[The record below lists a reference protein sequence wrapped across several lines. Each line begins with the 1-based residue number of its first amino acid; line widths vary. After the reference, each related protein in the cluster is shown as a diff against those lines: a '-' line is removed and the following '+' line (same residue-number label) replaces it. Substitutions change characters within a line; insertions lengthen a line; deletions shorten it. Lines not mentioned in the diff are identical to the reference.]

1 MRGRSISCIVVLF
14 LLAWVGASM
23 IPPHGVYGQELVGS
37 RLFGTVTDA
46 TGAVIPAAEVKITSP
61 ATGFSRTVRTGED
74 GTYVAPQ
81 ILGGVY
87 HLEVTK
93 AGFKTV
99 TVTGVMVRVNE
110 SARQNVQLEVGEI
123 TTRVEVSS
131 QAALVNTYT
140 SELAQTIDSRRVVD
154 LPLNARDVT
163 SLSMLSV
170 GTTDPVQ
177 TSFYAGSSGFAATA
191 PSVNGSKIQDNSYFL
206 DGVSNL
212 YSQRLSSNLYPNPD
226 AIEEFTFNMA
236 QYSAEFGGRPGGQLS
251 ARTKSGTNA
260 LHGTVF
266 EFVRNLEFNA
276 RRWEDTSGRNDGV
289 KRNQYGWAVGG
300 PVYIPK
306 VFDGRNKLFWF
317 NSVQRIPY
325 RALGVPGFHEGFTA
339 KEKAGDFSEH
349 LKGTTRQVPSPACN
363 GTMLTVDT
371 GAIFDPRTANSACG
385 SLGSPFPGN
394 IMPASMLDPVA
405 QKVLR
410 DHTPTSAFVGQ
421 QIPFFAPSKADEY
434 QIIQKVDWN
443 LGKHGL
449 MFRYLKG
456 RNKGNSFNDPKDL
469 WWSSNVNNLGTNS
482 RAESFA
488 VTETFSASPS
498 LVTTAGFVYI
508 KNPWNIVPHP
518 NLIGPDQW
526 GSRITA
532 DPDCHQLRG
541 LMVQGRG
548 NIGFEDICGT
558 RRNRNWEF
566 NASAKWLKGKHEIG
580 FGGIYGRWLVSD
592 LLEGDA
598 GKKNYGQWN
607 FTGGFTGL
615 GAADFV
621 IGRMTTFVA
630 NSFVPNFEGGPISR
644 HIANLYIQD
653 NIRVTARLTLNLGL
667 RWEPGFPAQ
676 RGIPDVS
683 WIYPGQKSQRFP
695 NAPVDILYGGDPG
708 TPGTGAFFRRYGQL
722 APRIGF
728 ALDPT
733 GSGKW
738 AIRAGIGS
746 YFGIIGGGQSLE
758 AAGLNNPPLAGARV
772 TIVNPPNLTWPWDA
786 APYNGREGVPL
797 PPATATSPVATPFGG
812 FMYDPYTKGPNTW
825 QWSLTIERSLRNNLL
840 VRAGY
845 VGTKGVHLQDGYN
858 YNLATFIPGASTT
871 ANIQQRRPN
880 PNLAGLHVATGAG
893 DSWYNAFQLTVE
905 KRYSQGL
912 SFLASYT
919 FSKSIDTNSAN
930 IGWAGGFG
938 TQDPR
943 GPAFNRGLSDF
954 DRTHV
959 LSIAPIWDL
968 PKLSGAHPV
977 ARAIFGNWQMSS
989 IVQLRSGYPLTP
1001 TTSGPGCLCGPQVG
1015 TQRADL
1021 VSGTDWRVSERDRPE
1036 YKSIG
1041 YFNQAAF
1048 RASAEGT
1055 FGTAGRGIMRGLGYA
1070 NTDFMV
1076 AKIIPIR
1083 ESVHFQFRSE
1093 YFNLFNRVNLG
1104 SPILDVRNP
1113 NFGKIFNTFGDPRIL
1128 QFGFKLVF

>member
-1 MRGRSISCIVVLF
+1 MRRRFFSCIAVLS
-14 LLAWVGASM
+14 LLAWLGAS
-23 IPPHGVYGQELVGS
+23 ITLPGSVYGQELVGS

-46 TGAVIPAAEVKITSP
+46 SGAVIPGAEVKITSP

-74 GTYVAPQ
+74 GTYLAPQ
-81 ILGGVY
+81 ILGGIY
-87 HLEVTK
+87 DLQVTK
-93 AGFKTV
+93 PGFKTM

-110 SARQNVQLEVGEI
+110 NARQNVQLEVGEI

-140 SELAQTIDSRRVVD
+140 SDLTQTIDSRRVVD

-170 GTTDPVQ
+170 GTTDPVA
-177 TSFYAGSSGFAATA
+177 TSFYASSSGFTATA
-191 PSVNGSKIQDNSYFL
+191 PSVNGSRIQDNSYYL
-206 DGVSNL
+206 DGVSNI
-212 YSQRLSSNLYPNPD
+212 YSQRLVSNLNPNPD

-260 LHGTVF
+260 LHGTLF
-266 EFVRNLEFNA
+266 EFVRNPIFNA
-276 RRWEDTSGRNDGV
+276 RRWEDTRGLNDGL

-317 NSVQRIPY
+317 NSFQRIPV
-325 RALGVPGFHEGFTA
+325 RALGFPGFHEGFTA

-349 LKGTTRQVPSPACN
+349 LKGTTKQVPSPGCD
-363 GTMLTVDT
+363 GTLLTVDT

-385 SLGSPFPGN
+385 SLGVPFAGS
-394 IMPASMLDPVA
+394 IIPASMLDPVA
-405 QKVLR
+405 QRVLR
-410 DHTPTSAFVGQ
+410 DHTATSAFVGQ
-421 QIPFFAPSKADEY
+421 QIPHFSPVKGAEY
-434 QIIQKVDWN
+434 QILQKVDLN

-456 RNKGNSFNDPKDL
+456 RSKGEVFNDAKDL
-469 WWSSNVNNLGTNS
+469 WWASDPFGVGGTDS

-488 VTETFSASPS
+488 VTDTWSARPN
-498 LVTTAGFVYI
+498 LVATAGFVYI
-508 KNPWNIVPHP
+508 RNPWSISAHP
-518 NLIGPDQW
+518 NLVGPDQW

-532 DPDCHQLRG
+532 DPVCRQLRS
-541 LMVQGRG
+541 LFVQGRG
-548 NIGFEDICGT
+548 RIGFEDICGL

-566 NASAKWLKGKHEIG
+566 NASAKWIKGKHEIG
-580 FGGIYGRWLVSD
+580 FGGIYGRWEVEDPLV
-592 LLEGDA
+592 A
-598 GKKNYGQWN
+598 GKKNYGEWN

-621 IGRMTTFVA
+621 IGRMPTFIIRSPGADVA
-630 NSFVPNFEGGPISR
+630 VLR
-644 HIANLYIQD
+644 HVASLYVQD
-653 NIRVTARLTLNLGL
+653 NIRVTSRFTLNLGM
-667 RWEPGFPAQ
+667 RWEPAFPPQ
-676 RGIPDVS
+676 RVDNPLNLAWV
-683 WIYPGQKSQRFP
+683 YPGRKSQRFL
-695 NAPVDILYGGDPG
+695 NAPMDILYGGDPD
-708 TPGTGAFFRRYGQL
+708 TPGNGNFFRRYDQF

-758 AAGLNNPPLAGARV
+758 AGGGFTPPMAGGQV
-772 TIVNPPNLTWPWDA
+772 TIVNPPNMTWPWDA
-786 APYNGREGVPL
+786 APYNGTEGIPL

-845 VGTKGVHLQDGYN
+845 VGTRGVHLQDGYN

-880 PNLAGLHVATGAG
+880 PNLTALHIATGAG
-893 DSWYNAFQLTVE
+893 DSSYNAFQLTVE
-905 KRYSQGL
+905 QRYSQGL
-912 SFLASYT
+912 SLLASYT

-943 GPAFNRGLSDF
+943 GPAFNRGVSDF

-959 LSIAPIWDL
+959 VSIAPIWDL
-968 PKLSGAHPV
+968 PKLSGANPV
-977 ARAIFGNWQMSS
+977 ARAIFGNWQMTS
-989 IVQLRSGYPLTP
+989 IVQLRSGFMLTP
-1001 TTSGPGCLCGPQVG
+1001 TTSGPGCLCGPHVG

-1021 VSGTDWRVSERDRPE
+1021 VPGVDSQVSGRDRPE
-1036 YKSIG
+1036 YQSVG

-1048 RASAEGT
+1048 RPAAEGA
-1055 FGTAGRGIMRGLGYA
+1055 FGTAGRGIIRGPGYA

-1104 SPILDVRNP
+1104 SPVLDVRNP

>member
-1 MRGRSISCIVVLF
+1 MKKSRSWVYLLVLF
-14 LLAWVGASM
+14 LVSSTVAPVSTS
-23 IPPHGVYGQELVGS
+23 GQELVGS

-46 TGAVIPAAEVKITSP
+46 SGAVIPAAEVRITSP
-61 ATGFSRTVRTGED
+61 ATGFSRTVQTGED
-74 GTYVAPQ
+74 GTYLALQ
-81 ILGGVY
+81 ILGGIY

-93 AGFKTV
+93 AGFKTM
-99 TVTGVMVRVNE
+99 TVTGVVVRVNE
-110 SARQNVQLEVGEI
+110 NARQNVQLEVGEI

-140 SELAQTIDSRRVVD
+140 SDLTQTIDSRRVVD

-177 TSFYAGSSGFAATA
+177 TTFYASSSGFAATA

-206 DGVSNL
+206 DGVSNI
-212 YSQRLSSNLYPNPD
+212 YSQRLTSNLNPNPD

-251 ARTKSGTNA
+251 ARTKSGTNE
-260 LHGTVF
+260 LHGTLF
-266 EFVRNLEFNA
+266 EFVRNPTFNA
-276 RRWEDTSGRNDGV
+276 RRWEDTRGVNDGI
-289 KRNQYGWAVGG
+289 KRHQYGWAIGG
-300 PVYIPK
+300 PVYIPGL
-306 VFDGRNKLFWF
+306 FDGRNKLFWF
-317 NSVQRIPY
+317 NSYQRIPV
-325 RALGVPGFHEGFTA
+325 RALGFPGFHEGFTA

-349 LKGTTRQVPSPACN
+349 LKGTTKQVPSPACN
-363 GTMLTVDT
+363 GTLLAVDT

-394 IMPASMLDPVA
+394 IIPASMLDPVA
-405 QKVLR
+405 QRVLR
-410 DHTPTSAFVGQ
+410 DHTATSAFVGQ
-421 QIPFFAPSKADEY
+421 QIPHFSPEKGAEY
-434 QIIQKVDWN
+434 QILQKVDLN

-456 RNKGNSFNDPKDL
+456 RNKGEAFNDPKDL
-469 WWSSNVNNLGTNS
+469 WWSSGGAADS

-488 VTETFSASPS
+488 VTDTWSARPN

-508 KNPWNIVPHP
+508 RNPWSIAPHP
-518 NLIGPDQW
+518 NLVGPDQW

-532 DPDCHQLRG
+532 DADCRQLRA
-541 LMVQGRG
+541 LFVQGRG
-548 NIGFEDICGT
+548 RIGFEDICGL

-566 NASAKWLKGKHEIG
+566 NASTKWIKGKHEIG
-580 FGGIYGRWLVSD
+580 FGGIYGKFLVSD
-592 LLEGDA
+592 LLEGD
-598 GKKNYGQWN
+598 GGRRTYGQWD

-630 NSFVPNFEGGPISR
+630 NSFVPNYQGGPTLR
-644 HIANLYIQD
+644 HVANLYVHD
-653 NIRVTARLTLNLGL
+653 NIRLSRRLTLNLGL
-667 RWEPGFPAQ
+667 RWEPGLPSQ

-683 WIYPGQKSQRFP
+683 WVYPGQKSQRFP

-708 TPGTGAFFRRYGQL
+708 TPGTGLFFRRYGQL

-738 AIRAGIGS
+738 AIRGGIGS
-746 YFGIIGGGQSLE
+746 YFGIINGGGQSLE
-758 AAGLNNPPLAGARV
+758 AAGRNSPPMAGSRV
-772 TIVNPPNLTWPWDA
+772 TVVNPPNMTWPWDA

-812 FMYDPYTKGPNTW
+812 FLSDPFTKGPNTW

-845 VGTKGVHLQDGYN
+845 VRTRGVHLQDGYN

-880 PNLAGLHVATGAG
+880 PNLTAVHIGTGFG

-905 KRYSQGL
+905 KRYAQGL

-919 FSKSIDTNSAN
+919 LSKSIDTNSTN

-959 LSIAPIWDL
+959 LSFAPIWDL
-968 PKLSGAHPV
+968 PKLSGANPV
-977 ARAIFGNWQMSS
+977 ARAIFGNWQMTS
-989 IVQLRSGYPLTP
+989 IVQLRSGHTLTP
-1001 TTSGPGCLCGPQVG
+1001 TTSGPGCLCGPAAG

-1021 VSGTDWRVSERDRPE
+1021 VPGVDSQVSGRDRPE
-1036 YKSIG
+1036 YKSVG

-1048 RASAEGT
+1048 KPAAEGT
-1055 FGTAGRGIMRGLGYA
+1055 FGAGGRNTIRGPGYA

-1083 ESVHFQFRSE
+1083 EK
-1093 YFNLFNRVNLG
+1093 G
-1104 SPILDVRNP
+1104 VRQIC
-1113 NFGKIFNTFGDPRIL
+1113 G
-1128 QFGFKLVF
+1128 